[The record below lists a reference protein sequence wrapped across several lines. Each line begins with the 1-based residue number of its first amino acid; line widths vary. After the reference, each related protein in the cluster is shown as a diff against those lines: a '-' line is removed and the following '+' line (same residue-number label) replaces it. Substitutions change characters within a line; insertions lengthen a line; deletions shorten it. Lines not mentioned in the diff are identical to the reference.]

1 MNTERGLKTGRRYDL
16 RALRVALGKTQ
27 VEVAGHTGMG
37 QGDVSVLERRGDSKL
52 STLGRYVA
60 ALGGRLEVA
69 VVVGDRRYLVDVGD
83 ARSR

>member
-1 MNTERGLKTGRRYDL
+1 
-16 RALRVALGKTQ
+16 
-27 VEVAGHTGMG
+27 
-37 QGDVSVLERRGDSKL
+37 VSVLERRGDSKL